1 MQDRRCHQVR
11 SDYRRRG
18 IDCVLFLCLKSTCS
32 LSSAA
37 AYRRRE
43 IPQHSSQT
51 PQVWPSPSFFRCTRG
66 HWTACGVC
74 RGSVVSN
81 CYLTALYTDITD
93 LPTPQFKG
101 LDTLQKRRGLFMLL
115 PVFTLTPCYRGRF
128 GPYIPHCYYTDL
140 ARPTCHPF
148 HPLRRPHV
156 RRGSA
161 RRNTNKAWSPINV
174 SENELK

>member
-101 LDTLQKRRGLFMLL
+101 LDTLQKEKRFVYAPSCLHSHTLL
-115 PVFTLTPCYRGRF
+115 S
-128 GPYIPHCYYTDL
+128 
-140 ARPTCHPF
+140 RPIWTIHS
-148 HPLRRPHV
+148 PLLLHRLSP
-156 RRGSA
+156 A
-161 RRNTNKAWSPINV
+161 NLSPIPSAAPSTRSKGKRKAEHQQGLEPYKRV
-174 SENELK
+174 RK